1 MYQKGT
7 NQYKSIVGN
16 TFEALYGAVF
26 FDLGYEKAQKSIE
39 EYILKPTLDLD
50 QIIIENRDYK
60 SELLIYHQK
69 KDSKI
74 KFQNFKR

>member
-50 QIIIENRDYK
+50 QIILKNRDYK

-69 KDSKI
+69 KR
-74 KFQNFKR
+74 F

>member
-39 EYILKPTLDLD
+39 EYILSP
-50 QIIIENRDYK
+50 QIWIK
-60 SELLIYHQK
+60 LL
-69 KDSKI
+69 
-74 KFQNFKR
+74 

>member
-50 QIIIENRDYK
+50 QIIIKNRDYK

-69 KDSKI
+69 KI
-74 KFQNFKR
+74 F